1 MARPT
6 YRPLANYLIRATL
19 ILSIICM
26 AGVFA
31 VQSVLMISQGSR
43 HFQQEVDD
51 IARTSVPLLSVSLWD
66 VEPKTVHAQLQ
77 LIAQRPQ
84 IGYVR
89 LDTSIGRIF
98 EAGKQEL
105 SAGPVN
111 VRLAIPIPSGQS
123 SSAQTGT
130 VGELLLVGNQ
140 QFLLHALIE
149 SAWSVFLGYSIFTA
163 LICGMITFLVRR
175 ELQVPLQRIARFAS
189 ELTPQTLT
197 KPLELHRPARGNT
210 DEIDLVAEGF
220 NKLQLGLSDHIAHL
234 DRKVEERTQQLQALA
249 EAHRVSSITDDLTGC
264 LNRRTLE
271 NRLSEEISRS
281 QRYGRPLTI
290 VCLDL
295 DHFKKIND
303 QYGHAVGDQV
313 LRTVGAMLK
322 RTTRQNLDWIVR
334 MGGEE
339 FLIVLP
345 ETELSAG
352 IQKAELLRAA
362 LSSEPVVHND
372 QQLSI
377 TASFGVAQWQSP
389 EPGQSLIT
397 RADHLLYAAKSAG
410 RNQVLP
416 AATGST

>member
-26 AGVFA
+26 IGVFA
-31 VQSVLMISQGSR
+31 VQAVLMISQGSR

-66 VEPKTVHAQLQ
+66 VETKTVNAQLQ

-89 LDTSIGRIF
+89 LDTSIGRVF
-98 EAGKQEL
+98 EAGNQEL

-111 VRLAIPIPSGQS
+111 VRLTIPIPSGQS
-123 SSAQTGT
+123 SSPQTGT

-140 QFLLHALIE
+140 QFLLRAVME
-149 SAWSVFLGYSIFTA
+149 NTWSVFLGYSIFTA

-264 LNRRTLE
+264 LNRRTLD
-271 NRLSEEISRS
+271 NRLNEEISRS
-281 QRYGRPLTI
+281 QRYGRHLTI
-290 VCLDL
+290 VCMDL

-303 QYGHAVGDQV
+303 EYGHAAGDQV

-345 ETELSAG
+345 ETDLSAG
-352 IQKAELLRAA
+352 IQKAELLRVA
-362 LSSEPVVHND
+362 LNSEPVVHND
-372 QQLSI
+372 QQLLI

-410 RNQVLP
+410 RNRVLST
-416 AATGST
+416 ATSST